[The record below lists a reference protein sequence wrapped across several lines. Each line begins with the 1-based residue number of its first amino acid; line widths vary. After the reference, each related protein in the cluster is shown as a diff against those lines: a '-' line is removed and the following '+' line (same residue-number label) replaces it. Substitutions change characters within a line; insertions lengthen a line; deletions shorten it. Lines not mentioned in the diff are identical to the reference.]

1 MLSLNP
7 INVGAGRN
15 LFSLRTKILLAI
27 AVCALGLH
35 DSRATQVFQSPRGA
49 EIFGGAPAAVQPPVK
64 TVRILWTYAVAMQ
77 TPDLVFK
84 LYHSTN
90 LAVAVKKWPLLTNVP
105 GTLRSVTVPVNQR
118 QEFFI
123 LTASNY
129 LGESKFATP

>member
-1 MLSLNP
+1 MKS
-7 INVGAGRN
+7 
-15 LFSLRTKILLAI
+15 
-27 AVCALGLH
+27 
-35 DSRATQVFQSPRGA
+35 
-49 EIFGGAPAAVQPPVK
+49 
-64 TVRILWTYAVAMQ
+64 VRILWTYAVAMQ

-90 LAVAVKKWPLLTNVP
+90 LGVAVKKWPLLTNVP
-105 GTLRSVTVPVNQR
+105 GTLRSVTVPINQP